1 MALHCLLVHTRV
13 ITQNCMNNKN
23 VLLDLWDIKVL
34 VEVGIEAVTLRDIDF

>member
-23 VLLDLWDIKVL
+23 VLTDLREDIKGWQEEGL
-34 VEVGIEAVTLRDIDF
+34 RLGQAGI